1 MRRAAPGDSPFRTLA
16 ERGAARQACYDHT
29 VPTRFPPAA
38 LRWLL
43 AAAVALSGCASLRT
57 RRSDAGSDDASSYA
71 GDATSDSGWSSGP
84 PGTQVQHGFA
94 SYYGRRF
101 IGRRTANGEHYDPN
115 KLTAAHRTLPFGSW
129 VEVRANS
136 TGRHVVVRIND
147 SRALRLG
154 PRHRPVSSRSRGAR
168 DRHPGKRSGR
178 APPARSDREDV
189 TLRRLRPRPRAR
201 RSGAREHSFDAPTST
216 APARYPGRVAP
227 PRPGSSRSCA

>member
-1 MRRAAPGDSPFRTLA
+1 M
-16 ERGAARQACYDHT
+16 
-29 VPTRFPPAA
+29 PTRFPPAA

-43 AAAVALSGCASLRT
+43 AAAVVLSGCASLRT

-147 SRALRLG
+147 RGPYVSGRVIDLSRRAAEELGIVTQGSAPVELRLLG
-154 PRHRPVSSRSRGAR
+154 AIAKTSR
-168 DRHPGKRSGR
+168 
-178 APPARSDREDV
+178 
-189 TLRRLRPRPRAR
+189 
-201 RSGAREHSFDAPTST
+201 
-216 APARYPGRVAP
+216 
-227 PRPGSSRSCA
+227 